1 MELITILND
10 KIKELHVTVYKTTV
24 ELDKDKNL
32 ILKVY
37 ITGENK
43 IDFDTLSTVSTIIS
57 ATLQIDC
64 KDLIPENYILQV
76 LTNKG
81 N

>member
-10 KIKELHVTVYKTTV
+10 KIKELNVTVYKITT
-24 ELDKDKNL
+24 ELGQDNNL
-32 ILKVY
+32 YLKVY
-37 ITGENK
+37 ITSENK
-43 IDFDTLSTVSTIIS
+43 IDFDTLTKVSTIIS

-76 LTNKG
+76 LTNKE